1 MSAVAVHVYHDVAS
15 KFLTK
20 IERHLRYKLHRE
32 WIVAVHVENRR
43 LDHFRH
49 VGGVHRRTP
58 LLGKRGET
66 DLVVHDYV
74 YGAAR
79 TVTSQLRHVEGLGD
93 DPLPRKGSVP
103 MNKERQNFPAMGG
116 IVTNTLTR
124 ARRSLDNR
132 IDGFKMTWVGRKPDF
147 NLSAGTE
154 FSHRAITEMVLY
166 IAIPRDQIG
175 DVVFGELSEDDVE
188 RFFEEVREHVETATV
203 RHTHANLQD
212 AGAWAFMENRI
223 KNHHQ

>member
-74 YGAAR
+74 YGAAH
-79 TVTSQLRHVEGLGD
+79 TVTSQLIPVEGNHD
-93 DPLPRKGSVP
+93 NSLPRKGWLAKD
-103 MNKERQNFPAMGG
+103 KEQQHFP
-116 IVTNTLTR
+116 V
-124 ARRSLDNR
+124 
-132 IDGFKMTWVGRKPDF
+132 
-147 NLSAGTE
+147 
-154 FSHRAITEMVLY
+154 
-166 IAIPRDQIG
+166 
-175 DVVFGELSEDDVE
+175 
-188 RFFEEVREHVETATV
+188 
-203 RHTHANLQD
+203 
-212 AGAWAFMENRI
+212 
-223 KNHHQ
+223 